1 MGQEP
6 GREGNPPVLS
16 YRAESQPRL
25 RSCGEE
31 GAYGAGWVCPERNRG
46 QKALRCRSRA
56 CRQGIA
62 PGRARRIAGAAP
74 REGGGEPSPARLA
87 PGGASW
93 GPGGRAA
100 GTVTAPPV
108 PGLQQSLPLPR
119 EQPEGGPRRKS
130 LISPN
135 FSGRSG
141 RRGGCPRC
149 GSAML
154 VCKRGSCP
162 ISFPFFFFLLPFPP
176 L

>member
-1 MGQEP
+1 MGQEL
-6 GREGNPPVLS
+6 GREGTLPVLS

-31 GAYGAGWVCPERNRG
+31 WAYGPACVCPDRNRG

-56 CRQGIA
+56 CPQGIA

-74 REGGGEPSPARLA
+74 REGSGEPSPAPFA

-93 GPGGRAA
+93 GA
-100 GTVTAPPV
+100 GSGAVTAPPSQGCRRRF
-108 PGLQQSLPLPR
+108 PSL
-119 EQPEGGPRRKS
+119 GSSRRRGTRQKS

-135 FSGRSG
+135 FSGRCG
-141 RRGGCPRC
+141 CRGGCPWC

-154 VCKRGSCP
+154 VCKRSSCP
-162 ISFPFFFFLLPFPP
+162 IFFFFSFFPPFPP
-176 L
+176 FRKTM